1 MAHPEIIAIGEPLFE
16 LSRPPN
22 SSLWHEGIGG
32 DVSNA
37 MVAASRCGAAT
48 GIVTALGDDF
58 SGRAIRALW
67 RAEGIDATHVR
78 SHASAPTGVYFIT
91 HGATGHEFTYARNGS
106 AASLFCAADLPADY
120 LGRARI
126 LHVSGISQAISGSA
140 SDAVVA
146 AMHLVRRRGGLI
158 SYDTNLRLK
167 LWPLPRAKTIIHQA
181 MQHVDIA
188 LPGLDDARL
197 LTGLAD
203 PDAIA
208 GFYLDLGAKI
218 VALTLGK
225 DGCLIATPQQRRR
238 IAAIKTDAVDA
249 TGAGDTFDGAYL
261 AEYLAT
267 GDPFRAGLFAN
278 AAAALSTRGF
288 GAVGPMPRRA
298 DVLAA
303 LAGAGQ
309 TTAVMPPST

>member
-1 MAHPEIIAIGEPLFE
+1 MTQARIVAFGEPLFE

-22 SSLWHEGIGG
+22 GSIWLEGIGG

-58 SGRAIRALW
+58 FGRAIRAMW
-67 RAEGIDATHVR
+67 QSEGIDATHVR
-78 SHASAPTGVYFIT
+78 SDSSAPTGVYFIT
-91 HGATGHEFTYARNGS
+91 HGAQGHEFSYARAGS
-106 AASLFCAADLPADY
+106 AASRVSAADLPRDY
-120 LGRARI
+120 LGGASI
-126 LHVSGISQAISGSA
+126 LHVSGISQAISESA
-140 SDAVVA
+140 SEAVA
-146 AMHLVRRRGGLI
+146 AAMQLVRQRGGLV

-167 LWPLPRAKTIIHQA
+167 LWSLPRARTVIHES
-181 MQHVDIA
+181 MRHIDIA

-197 LTGLAD
+197 LTGLAV

-208 GFYLDLGAKI
+208 DFYLDLGAKI

-225 DGCLIATPQQRRR
+225 DGCLIATPRERRA
-238 IAAIKTDAVDA
+238 IASIKVDAVDA
-249 TGAGDTFDGAYL
+249 TGAGDTFDGAFL

-267 GDPFRAGLFAN
+267 GDPFRAGHFAN
-278 AAAALSTRGF
+278 VAAALSTQGF

-303 LAGAGQ
+303 LAGAPQ